1 MKGTNKSKNS
11 SKNENNKNEEKENL
25 LSKKNINQN
34 EQNDF
39 RMNDA
44 YDKER
49 LKHSK
54 NLYDTQDENQRILFD
69 QQRHLYEHKKD
80 KKDPLINIYSK
91 PLQEEYMNEVNY
103 ILKNSIISTLL
114 SILILIQAYL
124 ILKHFRQ
131 YTENVLAIIFASFSF
146 FISILIIIEL
156 FRNALRDQ
164 IRFKLHKLF
173 SLILSIFLLCLF
185 VSQILNSYLIYDK
198 IKIKKEIYEKDKKG
212 CGNMTINNAILI
224 LSCLSLLG
232 IIFLIKFQIW
242 MGYNSLGVLLGYQL
256 EVIQKQILEDKN
268 EKKENINDNIKND
281 ENIHKKQD

>member
-25 LSKKNINQN
+25 LNKKNINQN

-44 YDKER
+44 FDKER

-54 NLYDTQDENQRILFD
+54 NLYDTPDENKRIMFN

-103 ILKNSIISTLL
+103 ILKNSIISILL

-131 YTENVLAIIFASFSF
+131 YTENVLAIIFASFTF

-198 IKIKKEIYEKDKKG
+198 IKIKKEICEKDKKG
-212 CGNMTINNAILI
+212 CGNVTINNAILI

-256 EVIQKQILEDKN
+256 EVIQKQILEDKK

>member
-25 LSKKNINQN
+25 LNKKNINQN

-44 YDKER
+44 FDKER

-54 NLYDTQDENQRILFD
+54 NLYDTPDENKRIMFN

-198 IKIKKEIYEKDKKG
+198 IKIKKEICENDKKG
-212 CGNMTINNAILI
+212 CGNVTINNAILI

-256 EVIQKQILEDKN
+256 EVIQKQILEDKK

>member
-25 LSKKNINQN
+25 LNKKNINQN

-44 YDKER
+44 FDKER

-54 NLYDTQDENQRILFD
+54 NLYDTPDENKRIMFN

-124 ILKHFRQ
+124 ILKHCIN
-131 YTENVLAIIFASFSF
+131 Y
-146 FISILIIIEL
+146 
-156 FRNALRDQ
+156 
-164 IRFKLHKLF
+164 
-173 SLILSIFLLCLF
+173 FL
-185 VSQILNSYLIYDK
+185 
-198 IKIKKEIYEKDKKG
+198 
-212 CGNMTINNAILI
+212 
-224 LSCLSLLG
+224 
-232 IIFLIKFQIW
+232 
-242 MGYNSLGVLLGYQL
+242 
-256 EVIQKQILEDKN
+256 
-268 EKKENINDNIKND
+268 
-281 ENIHKKQD
+281 

>member
-1 MKGTNKSKNS
+1 MEG
-11 SKNENNKNEEKENL
+11 KNENKNNSQNENEKL
-25 LSKKNINQN
+25 LKEKIKNQN
-34 EQNDF
+34 NQDDL

-54 NLYDTQDENQRILFD
+54 NLYDTQDENKRILFD

-80 KKDPLINIYSK
+80 KQDPLINIYSK
-91 PLQEEYMNEVNY
+91 PLQEEYLNEFNY
-103 ILKNSIISTLL
+103 ISRNSIISIIL
-114 SILILIQAYL
+114 SILILIQSYL
-124 ILKHFRQ
+124 ILKHFRL
-131 YTENVLAIIFASFSF
+131 YTENVLTLIFGSFTF
-146 FISILIIIEL
+146 FISFLVLIEL
-156 FRNALRDQ
+156 YRNALRDQ

-198 IKIKKEIYEKDKKG
+198 IKIKKEICEKDKKG
-212 CGNMTINNAILI
+212 CGNVTINNAILI

-256 EVIQKQILEDKN
+256 EVIQKQILEDKK

>member
-1 MKGTNKSKNS
+1 MEGKIENKNNS
-11 SKNENNKNEEKENL
+11 QNENETLLKEK
-25 LSKKNINQN
+25 NQN
-34 EQNDF
+34 NQDDL

-54 NLYDTQDENQRILFD
+54 NLYDTQDENKRILFD

-80 KKDPLINIYSK
+80 KQDPLINIYSK
-91 PLQEEYMNEVNY
+91 PLQEEYLNEFNY
-103 ILKNSIISTLL
+103 ISRNSIISIIL
-114 SILILIQAYL
+114 SILILIQSYL
-124 ILKHFRQ
+124 ILKHFRL
-131 YTENVLAIIFASFSF
+131 YSENVLTLIFGSFTF
-146 FISILIIIEL
+146 FISFLVLIEL
-156 FRNALRDQ
+156 YRNALRDQ

-198 IKIKKEIYEKDKKG
+198 IKIKKEICEKDKKG
-212 CGNMTINNAILI
+212 CGNVTINNAILI

-256 EVIQKQILEDKN
+256 EVIQKQILEDKK